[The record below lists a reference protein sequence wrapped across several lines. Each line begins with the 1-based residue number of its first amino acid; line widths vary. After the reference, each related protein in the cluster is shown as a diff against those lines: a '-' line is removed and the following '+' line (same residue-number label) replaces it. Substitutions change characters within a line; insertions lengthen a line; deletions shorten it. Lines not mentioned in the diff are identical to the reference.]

1 MDQSI
6 EAAVHLA
13 NREFIKGFIAGQV
26 ILGALIFFLLKVFLF
41 RNADE
46 TRLEH
51 SRRTLQSIAVPKPK
65 TVSAQQRRTI
75 DSLILGKI
83 GYDTTQHTFESCD
96 WLSVL
101 VAQILLTLRT
111 DAEFSTKGVQ
121 LLDSVLNGAWKPAFL
136 GAISIT
142 DFSLGEEYPTLK
154 NGRVR
159 FAESDS
165 GIKVQIDFSFDDQI
179 TLGIDTQMLINWP
192 KLSMAALPVSIVLS
206 VVKFSGTFVIEF
218 LSEPVAMNHQKP
230 MHTSQGSEGGS
241 TELGHQTFVSVSVLD
256 DFILEFDLRSL
267 LGHRTKVKDLPKL
280 TSLIC
285 TALRSMFISELVWP
299 ACKTF
304 KMPSGGDW
312 FGYTADTAS
321 QTPLTPS
328 ERDIRD
334 TDTLLN

>member
-111 DAEFSTKGVQ
+111 DAEFSTKGAATRFGIERCMEA
-121 LLDSVLNGAWKPAFL
+121 SIS

-206 VVKFSGTFVIEF
+206 VVKFSGTERRR
-218 LSEPVAMNHQKP
+218 LDRTRPSD
-230 MHTSQGSEGGS
+230 
-241 TELGHQTFVSVSVLD
+241 FVSVSVLD